1 LESFIHGACPNLSIY
16 SGQALERF
24 CRGYDD
30 LQLFFT
36 SCLLQITSE
45 TLAPAGA
52 TKKGV
57 LELLLYKDR
66 LGLLDGV
73 SAMAAALYL
82 FYGFRIFKI
91 DKML

>member
-1 LESFIHGACPNLSIY
+1 MICNSFLLPVY
-16 SGQALERF
+16 SRSRARRSRQ
-24 CRGYDD
+24 
-30 LQLFFT
+30 
-36 SCLLQITSE
+36 
-45 TLAPAGA
+45 
-52 TKKGV
+52 
-57 LELLLYKDR
+57 

>member
-1 LESFIHGACPNLSIY
+1 MTVEIHLYIILVPTFRYTQDRLWNAFVAVLMICNSFLLPVY
-16 SGQALERF
+16 SRSRARRSRQ
-24 CRGYDD
+24 
-30 LQLFFT
+30 
-36 SCLLQITSE
+36 
-45 TLAPAGA
+45 
-52 TKKGV
+52 
-57 LELLLYKDR
+57 

>member
-1 LESFIHGACPNLSIY
+1 
-16 SGQALERF
+16 
-24 CRGYDD
+24 
-30 LQLFFT
+30 
-36 SCLLQITSE
+36 
-45 TLAPAGA
+45 
-52 TKKGV
+52 V